1 MSSLIDDIKTEDFEA
16 QVLKSD
22 IPVFVDFHA
31 VWCGPCK
38 AMAPALDDMAREFEG
53 EVKIVKID
61 IDAEPQ
67 LAETYAVQGVPT
79 FLMIKEGE
87 IRERFS
93 GGMTRGAL
101 SAVFERFTDG
111 GQ

>member
-1 MSSLIDDIKTEDFEA
+1 MSLIDDIKTDEFEA
-16 QVLKSD
+16 RVLKSD

-61 IDAEPQ
+61 IDAEPK

-79 FLMIKEGE
+79 FIMVKNGE
-87 IRERFS
+87 VQERFS
-93 GGMTRGAL
+93 GGMTRGAM
-101 SAVFERFTDG
+101 SAIFERFAGAD
-111 GQ
+111 Q